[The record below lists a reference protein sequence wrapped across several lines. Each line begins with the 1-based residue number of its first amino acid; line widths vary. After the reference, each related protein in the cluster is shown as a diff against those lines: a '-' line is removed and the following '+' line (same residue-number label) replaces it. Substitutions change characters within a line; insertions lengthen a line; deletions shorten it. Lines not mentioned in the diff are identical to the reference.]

1 MRVARRC
8 QLVDRE
14 HPSLSIT
21 RQCALLGVSRSGV
34 YYRPS
39 DPYSWRH

>member
-1 MRVARRC
+1 MRVARWR

-34 YYRPS
+34 YY
-39 DPYSWRH
+39 